1 MINIKWTRLASMA
14 DLIRDACTFS
24 GTMGEL
30 YSKKIGDSYRY
41 ILVGEK
47 VGKSRLA
54 FYYDYDKAANYV
66 VYSASGRESFSFVD
80 SIERNTGYQ
89 TYKIQVLHIKN
100 DSFRIPKSDKFTVS
114 TIELTNYEEIV
125 KGIASS
131 AASSETIG
139 TVSVFP
145 YNGTKHAGGFGFLTD
160 DDSLTFTHAEL
171 PNPEG
176 DFAFFKY
183 DYNSGAV
190 TRTNGVEDSTG
201 LYTRIV
207 NLAEPFGF
215 MEEHAKQKN
224 GTNK

>member
-100 DSFRIPKSDKFTVS
+100 DSFRVPKSDKFTVS
-114 TIELTNYEEIV
+114 T
-125 KGIASS
+125 
-131 AASSETIG
+131 
-139 TVSVFP
+139 
-145 YNGTKHAGGFGFLTD
+145 
-160 DDSLTFTHAEL
+160 
-171 PNPEG
+171 
-176 DFAFFKY
+176 
-183 DYNSGAV
+183 
-190 TRTNGVEDSTG
+190 
-201 LYTRIV
+201 
-207 NLAEPFGF
+207 
-215 MEEHAKQKN
+215 
-224 GTNK
+224 